1 MASQAVRQHG
11 TWAEIVRIFSDGRIE
26 GERRLVNVPRQLLEP
41 FCWQHVYSGRVQSAG
56 VTFHLKEGEAA
67 LVGAERNGKVG
78 QGERHL
84 ILGANVLLTHVLGKG
99 RASDLRRLGV
109 TLKCGYVAGL

>member
-1 MASQAVRQHG
+1 MAFQVVIQHG
-11 TWAEIVRIFSDGRIE
+11 TWSKIVCLFRDGRIE
-26 GERRLVNVPRQLLEP
+26 GERRLVHVPRQLLEP
-41 FCWQHVYSGRVQSAG
+41 SCWRHVYSGRVQSAG

-84 ILGANVLLTHVLGKG
+84 ILGANVLLTYMFWERVGH
-99 RASDLRRLGV
+99 RICGV
-109 TLKCGYVAGL
+109 SE